1 MQAEEPAREL
11 CYAKGCQP
19 WSNACLFLLSPSAA
33 CFTKLMCCDAQ
44 LLALS
49 IFIFGLACVGVFYPY
64 NRGGLYTALIVLY
77 ALTAGIAGYVAG
89 SYYKQMAGR
98 AWVRNILLTSVT
110 FCGPL
115 FVVFCINNTVA
126 ISYRVRDHI
135 VLGPPSSIFITSLC
149 RLEQPDHECI
159 TTIPV

>member
-1 MQAEEPAREL
+1 MGDGAV
-11 CYAKGCQP
+11 
-19 WSNACLFLLSPSAA
+19 
-33 CFTKLMCCDAQ
+33 Q

-77 ALTAGIAGYVAG
+77 ALTAGIAGYIAG
-89 SYYKQMAGR
+89 SYYRQMDGR

-126 ISYRVRDHI
+126 ISYRVS
-135 VLGPPSSIFITSLC
+135 PPSVHPLMKWPLHRRCS
-149 RLEQPDHECI
+149 
-159 TTIPV
+159 